1 MAASNLLTLI
11 DDIATLLDDVAVLTK
26 MAAQK
31 TAGVLGDDLALNAE
45 QILGV
50 AAERE
55 LPIVWAVFKGSLIN
69 KLILVPTALL
79 LSAFIP
85 WLVTPLLMLG
95 GLYLCYEGFE
105 KIVEKLSKHSPAK
118 EIVLNDLE
126 NDLAQ
131 FEKTKV
137 KGAITTDF
145 ILSAEIIAITLGI
158 VANKP
163 FLQQASVLSI
173 TALAMTVFVYGLVAG
188 IVKIDDFGLY
198 LVHKKPKFKKI
209 GVLIVK
215 SAPWIMKLLGLLGT
229 VAMFLV
235 GGGIIVHGLSFL
247 HGIVENYFMIFVFE
261 AIVGIIAGGIV
272 VAGLFV
278 FNKIFRMK

>member
-137 KGAITTDF
+137 NGAITTDF